1 MEFETIEELYAKLIE
16 LLSGKSRSLN
26 CILLSITFFVL
37 PNHSY
42 DSPIHA
48 SIRNRAVIKLANVFG
63 DIIMCKK
70 YMGFIDDGKCRSDRY
85 GWIDDIEN
93 IELYAALNSLSEERM
108 DLLTA
113 VVFEGKNMTEI
124 AMEKGL
130 SVSAITQRMGTIK
143 NI

>member
-1 MEFETIEELYAKLIE
+1 
-16 LLSGKSRSLN
+16 
-26 CILLSITFFVL
+26 
-37 PNHSY
+37 
-42 DSPIHA
+42 
-48 SIRNRAVIKLANVFG
+48 
-63 DIIMCKK
+63 MCEK

-85 GWIDDIEN
+85 GWVDDIEN

-143 NI
+143 KFLKNFPDNLKKRPFSLPTT